1 MYGEKDYLPTD
12 NVRAVDN
19 TITAKTGISENSAGY
34 NPTEIGKNNEE
45 PTEEVTTQDIN
56 FDYDDKGKSDF
67 Y

>member
-1 MYGEKDYLPTD
+1 MS
-12 NVRAVDN
+12 VFRAFL
-19 TITAKTGISENSAGY
+19 GISENSAGY